1 MNEKSVF
8 GLSPNAAAALSYVLG
23 PLTGIAV
30 MVMERENK
38 FVRFHALQS
47 TLWFLML
54 LVIGWVLSLMMGL
67 PIPILGFLL
76 NLVLSPV
83 YFIGTLVYFFSKFFL
98 IWKAYQGSKFKI
110 PIFGNVAWA
119 QVNK

>member
-1 MNEKSVF
+1 MSEKSVF

-23 PLTGIAV
+23 PISGIAV

-54 LVIGWVLSLMMGL
+54 LVIGWVISFIMGL
-67 PIPILGFLL
+67 SIPILGFLL
-76 NLVLSPV
+76 GLVLSPIYV
-83 YFIGTLVYFFSKFFL
+83 VGTLVYFLSKLFL
-98 IWKAYQGSKFKI
+98 IWKAYQGAKFKI
-110 PIFGNVAWA
+110 PIFGDVAWA